1 MSNLF
6 NVSRMLESYSP
17 DIIKTLP
24 LVTYLSES
32 LNILRS
38 TDEQVFEETSK
49 LYSSVLEADS
59 RKAENVKFAEFFKE
73 YQNIINNYIIK
84 IQGLAS
90 EFAINVETFADA
102 NKDILDDNSGAA
114 NIVSTITYK
123 GAKYAHLL
131 DPEVPDVEPYKA
143 FKKEF
148 AFIGKLMQ
156 DLGPIGT
163 EDQKAQIIAT
173 VCNNLT
179 KEINDGWLEKVVEK
193 ITDCD
198 DCGKDGYARAI
209 YKTFVPGPSVDMP
222 IDIGLV
228 KQSKLDIANYKGYI
242 DSISNSV
249 NQFTDGLSKI
259 ASEVGSMF
267 FRNQDHK
274 LPIKTDIDGIEDKT
288 YRLNDYSFNQM
299 NMFISTKI
307 SQITE
312 LCNLYMVAIGIKM
325 DCIIKYLQQCKD
337 IIDTASHGVD
347 NTPNTDGVDPG
358 DDDVDNDGTPEADDD
373 TGVDDDIPEKYDD
386 DVQDF
391 DPDND
396 DTSDDGKDIVQDNS
410 DSEIEQECYLFE
422 ALMYEKER
430 AINKYTQQKAVY
442 EALLNES
449 TDVVK
454 EAIEDKARNVGSFID
469 SIVNQIKKLIQSM
482 KDSLTKNYAPVIE
495 SVKKKA
501 GDIKKVKIPDGWTID
516 IIDDGPLGSVVLANF
531 DVNDIP
537 DMSDKRKYY
546 IKKYS
551 FLKESAIDQNATSAK
566 DMVLSSIKGQ
576 ESATFGPAQLKDSV
590 AFVVDRYSKI
600 ASNIEAMSNAL
611 PSQKS
616 AAERAATNESATSLE
631 GTMKMYFEADE
642 AEVPKDQQKA
652 TNKVDAAKSYFR
664 LNSEMI
670 TALMNINSMLMKKH
684 LNFVSKAANIAGVS
698 IANPTLGKDNNNA
711 NNNTDQNQNNAENK

>member
-73 YQNIINNYIIK
+73 YQSIINDYIIK

-90 EFAINVETFADA
+90 EFSINVETFADA

-114 NIVSTITYK
+114 NIVSTVTYK

-131 DPEVPDVEPYKA
+131 DPEVPDIEPYKA

-156 DLGPIGT
+156 DLGPIGS

-179 KEINDGWLEKVVEK
+179 KEINDGWLEKIVEK

-198 DCGKDGYARAI
+198 DCGKEGYAKAI
-209 YKTFVPGPSVDMP
+209 YKTFVPEPSVDMS

-228 KQSKLDIANYKGYI
+228 KQSKLDISNYRGYI
-242 DSISNSV
+242 DSISKSV
-249 NQFTDGLSKI
+249 DQFTDGLSKI

-274 LPIKTDIDGIEDKT
+274 LPIKTDVDGIEDKT

-307 SQITE
+307 SQISE

-325 DCIIKYLQQCKD
+325 DCIMKYLQQCKD
-337 IIDTASHGVD
+337 IIDTASHGMD

-358 DDDVDNDGTPEADDD
+358 DEDINNDGTPESDNTDY
-373 TGVDDDIPEKYDD
+373 DIPEKYDD
-386 DVQDF
+386 DIQDF
-391 DPDND
+391 DID
-396 DTSDDGKDIVQDNS
+396 SDDDSSDEEKDIVQDNS
-410 DSEIEQECYLFE
+410 ESEVEQECYLFE

-430 AINKYTQQKAVY
+430 AINRYAQQKSVY
-442 EALLNES
+442 DALINES
-449 TDVVK
+449 TDIAIQ
-454 EAIEDKARNVGSFID
+454 EAIEDKAKSVGSFID
-469 SIVNQIKKLIQSM
+469 SIVNQVKKLIQSM
-482 KDSLTKNYAPVIE
+482 KDSLTKNYTPVIE
-495 SVKKKA
+495 SVKKNAEK
-501 GDIKKVKIPDGWTID
+501 IKTAKIPKGWTID
-516 IIDDGPLGSVVLANF
+516 VIDDGPLASVTLANF

-537 DMSDKRKYY
+537 DMTDKRKYY

-551 FLKESAIDQNATSAK
+551 FLKESKIDQNATSAK
-566 DMVLSSIKGQ
+566 DMILSSIKGQ
-576 ESATFGPAQLKDSV
+576 ESATYNSKSLEDSIK
-590 AFVVDRYSKI
+590 FITDRYGNIASKI
-600 ASNIEAMSNAL
+600 ETMANIL
-611 PSQKS
+611 QSQKNT
-616 AAERAATNESATSLE
+616 AERAASTNESTSSLE
-631 GTMKMYFEADE
+631 STMKMYFEADE

-652 TNKVDAAKSYFR
+652 TNKTDAAKSYFR

-684 LNFVSKAANIAGVS
+684 LNFVSKAANMAGVS
-698 IANPTLGKDNNNA
+698 IANPSLGKNNDNNA
-711 NNNTDQNQNNAENK
+711 NNSTDNQNNNDNK

>member
-73 YQNIINNYIIK
+73 YQSIINDYIIK

-90 EFAINVETFADA
+90 EFSINVETFADA

-114 NIVSTITYK
+114 NIVSTVTYK

-131 DPEVPDVEPYKA
+131 DPEVPDIEPYKA

-156 DLGPIGT
+156 DLGPIGS

-179 KEINDGWLEKVVEK
+179 KEINDGWLEKIVEK

-198 DCGKDGYARAI
+198 DCGKEGYAKAI
-209 YKTFVPGPSVDMP
+209 YKTFVPEPSVDMS

-228 KQSKLDIANYKGYI
+228 KQSKLDISNYRGYI
-242 DSISNSV
+242 DSISKSV
-249 NQFTDGLSKI
+249 DQFTDGLSKI

-274 LPIKTDIDGIEDKT
+274 LPIKTDVDGIEDKT

-307 SQITE
+307 SQISE

-325 DCIIKYLQQCKD
+325 DCIMKYLQQCKD
-337 IIDTASHGVD
+337 IINTASHGVD
-347 NTPNTDGVDPG
+347 NTPNTNGVDPG
-358 DDDVDNDGTPEADDD
+358 DEDIDNDGYPESDNTDY
-373 TGVDDDIPEKYDD
+373 DIPEKYDD
-386 DVQDF
+386 DIQDF
-391 DPDND
+391 DID
-396 DTSDDGKDIVQDNS
+396 SDDNSSDEEKDIVQDNS
-410 DSEIEQECYLFE
+410 ELEVEQECYLFE
-422 ALMYEKER
+422 ALIFEKER
-430 AINKYTQQKAVY
+430 AINRYAQQKSVY
-442 EALLNES
+442 DALINES
-449 TDVVK
+449 TDIAIR
-454 EAIEDKARNVGSFID
+454 EAIEDKAKNVGSFID
-469 SIVNQIKKLIQSM
+469 SIVNQVKKLIQSM

-495 SVKKKA
+495 SVKKNAEK
-501 GDIKKVKIPDGWTID
+501 IKTVKIPKGWTID
-516 IIDDGPLGSVVLANF
+516 VIDDGPLASVTLANF

-537 DMSDKRKYY
+537 DMTDKRKYY

-551 FLKESAIDQNATSAK
+551 FLKESKIDQNATSAK

-576 ESATFGPAQLKDSV
+576 ESATYNGKSLEDSIK
-590 AFVVDRYSKI
+590 FITERYGNIASKI
-600 ASNIEAMSNAL
+600 ETMANSL
-611 PSQKS
+611 QSQKNT
-616 AAERAATNESATSLE
+616 AERAASTNESTSSLE
-631 GTMKMYFEADE
+631 STMKMYFEADE

-652 TNKVDAAKSYFR
+652 TNKTDAAKSYFR

-684 LNFVSKAANIAGVS
+684 LNFVSKAANMAGVS
-698 IANPTLGKDNNNA
+698 IANPSLGKNNDNNA
-711 NNNTDQNQNNAENK
+711 NNSTDNQNNNDNK

>member
-59 RKAENVKFAEFFKE
+59 RKAENIKFAEFFKE
-73 YQNIINNYIIK
+73 YQSIINDYIIK

-90 EFAINVETFADA
+90 EFSINVETFVDA

-114 NIVSTITYK
+114 NIVSTVTYK

-131 DPEVPDVEPYKA
+131 DPEVPDIEPYKA

-156 DLGPIGT
+156 DLGPIGS

-179 KEINDGWLEKVVEK
+179 KEINDGWLEKIVEK

-198 DCGKDGYARAI
+198 DCGKEGYAKAI
-209 YKTFVPGPSVDMP
+209 YKTFVPEPSVDMS

-228 KQSKLDIANYKGYI
+228 KQSKLDISNYRGYI
-242 DSISNSV
+242 DSISKSV
-249 NQFTDGLSKI
+249 DQFTDGLSKI

-274 LPIKTDIDGIEDKT
+274 LPIKTDVDGIEDKT

-307 SQITE
+307 SQISE

-325 DCIIKYLQQCKD
+325 DCIMKYLQQCKD
-337 IIDTASHGVD
+337 IIDTASHGAD
-347 NTPNTDGVDPG
+347 NTPNTNGVDPG
-358 DDDVDNDGTPEADDD
+358 DEDIDNDGDPESDNTDY
-373 TGVDDDIPEKYDD
+373 DIPEKYDD
-386 DVQDF
+386 DIQDF
-391 DPDND
+391 DIASGD
-396 DTSDDGKDIVQDNS
+396 DSSDDEKDVVQDNS
-410 DSEIEQECYLFE
+410 ESEVEQECYLFE

-430 AINKYTQQKAVY
+430 AINRYAQQKSVY
-442 EALLNES
+442 EALINES
-449 TDVVK
+449 TDIVIR
-454 EAIEDKARNVGSFID
+454 EAIEDKAKNVGSFID
-469 SIVNQIKKLIQSM
+469 SIVNQVKKLIQSM

-566 DMVLSSIKGQ
+566 DMILSSIKGQ
-576 ESATFGPAQLKDSV
+576 ESAPYNGKSLENSIEFIIT
-590 AFVVDRYSKI
+590 RYGNIAKKI
-600 ASNIEAMSNAL
+600 EEMANRL

-616 AAERAATNESATSLE
+616 AAERAATNESTSSLE
-631 GTMKMYFEADE
+631 STMKMYFEADE

-652 TNKVDAAKSYFR
+652 TNKTDAAKSYFR

-684 LNFVSKAANIAGVS
+684 LNFVSKAANMAGVS
-698 IANPTLGKDNNNA
+698 IANPSLGKNNDNNA
-711 NNNTDQNQNNAENK
+711 NNSTDNQNNNDNK

>member
-73 YQNIINNYIIK
+73 YQSIINDYILK

-90 EFAINVETFADA
+90 EFSINVETFADA

-114 NIVSTITYK
+114 NVVSTVIYK

-131 DPEVPDVEPYKA
+131 DPEVPDIEPYKA

-156 DLGPIGT
+156 DLGPIGS

-179 KEINDGWLEKVVEK
+179 KEINDGWLEKIVKK

-198 DCGKDGYARAI
+198 DCGKEGYATAI
-209 YKTFVPGPSVDMP
+209 YKTFVPEPSVDMS

-228 KQSKLDIANYKGYI
+228 KQSKLDISNYRGYI
-242 DSISNSV
+242 DSISKSV
-249 NQFTDGLSKI
+249 DQFTDGLSKI

-307 SQITE
+307 SQISE

-325 DCIIKYLQQCKD
+325 DCIMKYLQQCKD

-358 DDDVDNDGTPEADDD
+358 DEDINNDGTPDSDNIN
-373 TGVDDDIPEKYDD
+373 DIPEKYDD
-386 DVQDF
+386 DIQDF
-391 DPDND
+391 DADNKD
-396 DTSDDGKDIVQDNS
+396 DSSDEEKDVVQDNS
-410 DSEIEQECYLFE
+410 ESEVEQECYLFE

-430 AINKYTQQKAVY
+430 AINRYAQQKSVY
-442 EALLNES
+442 DALINES
-449 TDVVK
+449 TDIAIR
-454 EAIEDKARNVGSFID
+454 EAIEDKAKNVGSFID

-495 SVKKKA
+495 SVKKKT

-566 DMVLSSIKGQ
+566 DMILSSIKGQ
-576 ESATFGPAQLKDSV
+576 ESAPYNGKSLENSIEFIIT
-590 AFVVDRYSKI
+590 RYGNIAKKI
-600 ASNIEAMSNAL
+600 EEMANRL

-616 AAERAATNESATSLE
+616 AAERAATNESVTSLE
-631 GTMKMYFEADE
+631 STMKMYFEADE

-652 TNKVDAAKSYFR
+652 TNKTDAAKSYFR

-684 LNFVSKAANIAGVS
+684 LNFVSKAANMAGVS
-698 IANPTLGKDNNNA
+698 IDNPSLGKDNGNNA
-711 NNNTDQNQNNAENK
+711 NNDNADQNNNDNK

>member
-73 YQNIINNYIIK
+73 YQSIINDYIIK

-90 EFAINVETFADA
+90 EFSINVETFADA

-114 NIVSTITYK
+114 NIVSTVTYK

-131 DPEVPDVEPYKA
+131 DPEVPDIEPYKA

-156 DLGPIGT
+156 DLGPIGS

-179 KEINDGWLEKVVEK
+179 KEINDGWLEKIVEK

-198 DCGKDGYARAI
+198 DCGKEGYAKAI
-209 YKTFVPGPSVDMP
+209 YKTFVPEPSVDMS

-228 KQSKLDIANYKGYI
+228 KQSKLDISNYRGYI
-242 DSISNSV
+242 DSISKSV
-249 NQFTDGLSKI
+249 DQFTDGLSKI

-274 LPIKTDIDGIEDKT
+274 LPIKTDVDGIEDKT

-307 SQITE
+307 SQISE

-325 DCIIKYLQQCKD
+325 DCIMKYLQQCKD
-337 IIDTASHGVD
+337 IIDTASHGMD

-358 DDDVDNDGTPEADDD
+358 DEDINNDGTPESDNTDY
-373 TGVDDDIPEKYDD
+373 DIPEKYDD
-386 DVQDF
+386 DIQDF
-391 DPDND
+391 DID
-396 DTSDDGKDIVQDNS
+396 SDDDSSDEEKDIVQDNS
-410 DSEIEQECYLFE
+410 ESEVEQECYLFE

-430 AINKYTQQKAVY
+430 AINRYAQQKSVY
-442 EALLNES
+442 DALINES
-449 TDVVK
+449 TDIAIQ
-454 EAIEDKARNVGSFID
+454 EAIEDKAKSVGSFID
-469 SIVNQIKKLIQSM
+469 SIVNQVKKLIQSM
-482 KDSLTKNYAPVIE
+482 KDSLTKNYTPVIE
-495 SVKKKA
+495 SVKKNAEK
-501 GDIKKVKIPDGWTID
+501 IKTVKIPKGWTID
-516 IIDDGPLGSVVLANF
+516 VIDDGPLASVTLANF

-537 DMSDKRKYY
+537 DMTDKRKYY

-551 FLKESAIDQNATSAK
+551 FLKESKIDQNATSAK
-566 DMVLSSIKGQ
+566 DMILSSIKGQ
-576 ESATFGPAQLKDSV
+576 ESATYNGKSLEDSIK
-590 AFVVDRYSKI
+590 FITDRYGNIASKI
-600 ASNIEAMSNAL
+600 ETMANSL
-611 PSQKS
+611 QSQKNT
-616 AAERAATNESATSLE
+616 AERAASTNESTSSLE
-631 GTMKMYFEADE
+631 STMKMYFEADE

-652 TNKVDAAKSYFR
+652 TNKTDAAKSYFR

-684 LNFVSKAANIAGVS
+684 LNFVSKAANMAGVS
-698 IANPTLGKDNNNA
+698 IANPSLGKNNDNNA
-711 NNNTDQNQNNAENK
+711 NNSTDNQNNNDNK

>member
-73 YQNIINNYIIK
+73 YQSIMNDYIIK

-114 NIVSTITYK
+114 NIVSTVTYK

-131 DPEVPDVEPYKA
+131 DPEVPDIEPYKA

-156 DLGPIGT
+156 DLGPIGS

-173 VCNNLT
+173 VYNNLT
-179 KEINDGWLEKVVEK
+179 KEINDGWLEKIVEK

-198 DCGKDGYARAI
+198 DCGKEGYAKAI
-209 YKTFVPGPSVDMP
+209 YKTFVPEPSVDMS

-228 KQSKLDIANYKGYI
+228 KQSKLDISNYRGYI
-242 DSISNSV
+242 DSISKSV
-249 NQFTDGLSKI
+249 DQFTDGLSKI

-274 LPIKTDIDGIEDKT
+274 LPIKTDVDGIEDKT

-307 SQITE
+307 SQISE

-325 DCIIKYLQQCKD
+325 DCIMKYLQQCKD

-358 DDDVDNDGTPEADDD
+358 DEDIDNDGYPESDNTDY
-373 TGVDDDIPEKYDD
+373 DIPEKYDD
-386 DVQDF
+386 DIQDF
-391 DPDND
+391 DID
-396 DTSDDGKDIVQDNS
+396 SDDDSSDEEKDIVQDNS
-410 DSEIEQECYLFE
+410 ESEVEQECYLFE
-422 ALMYEKER
+422 ALIFEKER
-430 AINKYTQQKAVY
+430 AINRYAQQKSVY
-442 EALLNES
+442 DALINES
-449 TDVVK
+449 TDIAIR
-454 EAIEDKARNVGSFID
+454 EAIEDKAKNVGSFID
-469 SIVNQIKKLIQSM
+469 SIVNQVKKLIQSM

-566 DMVLSSIKGQ
+566 DMILSSIKGQ
-576 ESATFGPAQLKDSV
+576 ESAPYNGKSLENSIEFIIT
-590 AFVVDRYSKI
+590 RYGNIAKKI
-600 ASNIEAMSNAL
+600 EEMANRL

-616 AAERAATNESATSLE
+616 AAERAATNESTSSLE
-631 GTMKMYFEADE
+631 STMKMYFEADE

-652 TNKVDAAKSYFR
+652 TNKTDAAKSYFR

-684 LNFVSKAANIAGVS
+684 LNFVSKAANMAGVS
-698 IANPTLGKDNNNA
+698 IANPSLGKNNDNNA
-711 NNNTDQNQNNAENK
+711 NNNNADQNNNDNK

>member
-73 YQNIINNYIIK
+73 YQSIINDYIIK

-114 NIVSTITYK
+114 NIVSTVTYK

-131 DPEVPDVEPYKA
+131 DPEVPDIEPYKA

-156 DLGPIGT
+156 DLGPIGS

-173 VCNNLT
+173 VYNNLT
-179 KEINDGWLEKVVEK
+179 KEINDGWLEKIVEK

-198 DCGKDGYARAI
+198 DCGKEGYAKAI
-209 YKTFVPGPSVDMP
+209 YKTFVPEPSVDMS

-228 KQSKLDIANYKGYI
+228 KQSKLDISNYRGYI
-242 DSISNSV
+242 DSISKSV
-249 NQFTDGLSKI
+249 DQFTDGLSKI

-274 LPIKTDIDGIEDKT
+274 LPIKTDVDGIEDKT

-307 SQITE
+307 SQISE

-325 DCIIKYLQQCKD
+325 DCIMKYLQQCKD

-358 DDDVDNDGTPEADDD
+358 DEDIDNDGYPESDNTDY
-373 TGVDDDIPEKYDD
+373 DIPEKYDD
-386 DVQDF
+386 DIQDF
-391 DPDND
+391 DID
-396 DTSDDGKDIVQDNS
+396 SDDDSSDEEKDIVQDNS
-410 DSEIEQECYLFE
+410 ESEVEQECYLFE
-422 ALMYEKER
+422 ALIFEKER
-430 AINKYTQQKAVY
+430 AINRYAQQKSVY
-442 EALLNES
+442 DALINES
-449 TDVVK
+449 TDIAIR
-454 EAIEDKARNVGSFID
+454 EAIEDKAKNVGSFID
-469 SIVNQIKKLIQSM
+469 SIVNQVKKLIQSM

-566 DMVLSSIKGQ
+566 DMILSSIKGQ
-576 ESATFGPAQLKDSV
+576 ESAPYNGKSLENSIEFIIT
-590 AFVVDRYSKI
+590 RYGNIAKKI
-600 ASNIEAMSNAL
+600 EEMANRL

-616 AAERAATNESATSLE
+616 AAERAATNESTSSLE
-631 GTMKMYFEADE
+631 STMKMYFEADE

-652 TNKVDAAKSYFR
+652 TNKTDAAKSYFR

-684 LNFVSKAANIAGVS
+684 LNFVSKAANMAGVS
-698 IANPTLGKDNNNA
+698 IANPSLGKNNDNNA
-711 NNNTDQNQNNAENK
+711 NNNNADQNNNDNK

>member
-73 YQNIINNYIIK
+73 YQSIINDYIIK

-90 EFAINVETFADA
+90 EFSINVETFADA

-114 NIVSTITYK
+114 NIVSTVTYK

-131 DPEVPDVEPYKA
+131 DPEVPDIEPYKA

-156 DLGPIGT
+156 DLGPIGS

-179 KEINDGWLEKVVEK
+179 KEINDGWLEKIVEK

-198 DCGKDGYARAI
+198 DCGKEGYAKAI
-209 YKTFVPGPSVDMP
+209 YKTFVPEPSVDMS

-228 KQSKLDIANYKGYI
+228 KQSKLDISNYRGYI
-242 DSISNSV
+242 DSISKSV
-249 NQFTDGLSKI
+249 DQFTDGLSKI

-274 LPIKTDIDGIEDKT
+274 LPIKTDVDGIEDKT

-307 SQITE
+307 SQISE

-325 DCIIKYLQQCKD
+325 DCIMKYLQQCKD

-347 NTPNTDGVDPG
+347 NTPNTNGVDPG
-358 DDDVDNDGTPEADDD
+358 DEDIDNDGDPESDNTDY
-373 TGVDDDIPEKYDD
+373 DIPEKYDD
-386 DVQDF
+386 DIQDF
-391 DPDND
+391 DID
-396 DTSDDGKDIVQDNS
+396 SDDNSSDEEKDIVQDNS
-410 DSEIEQECYLFE
+410 ESEVEQECYLFE

-430 AINKYTQQKAVY
+430 AINRYAQQKSVY
-442 EALLNES
+442 DALINES
-449 TDVVK
+449 TDIAIR
-454 EAIEDKARNVGSFID
+454 EAIEDKAKNVGSFID
-469 SIVNQIKKLIQSM
+469 SIVNQVKKLIQSM

-495 SVKKKA
+495 SVKKNAEK
-501 GDIKKVKIPDGWTID
+501 IKTVKIPKGWTID
-516 IIDDGPLGSVVLANF
+516 VIDDGPLASVTLANF

-537 DMSDKRKYY
+537 DMADKRKYY

-551 FLKESAIDQNATSAK
+551 FLKESKIDQNATSAK

-576 ESATFGPAQLKDSV
+576 ESATYNGKSLEDSIK
-590 AFVVDRYSKI
+590 FITERYGNIASKI
-600 ASNIEAMSNAL
+600 ETMANSL
-611 PSQKS
+611 QSQKS
-616 AAERAATNESATSLE
+616 AAERAAATNESTSSLE
-631 GTMKMYFEADE
+631 STMKMYFEADE

-652 TNKVDAAKSYFR
+652 TNKTDAAKSYFR

-684 LNFVSKAANIAGVS
+684 LNFVSKAANMAGVS
-698 IANPTLGKDNNNA
+698 IANPSLGKNNGNNA
-711 NNNTDQNQNNAENK
+711 NNSTDNQNNNDNK

>member
-73 YQNIINNYIIK
+73 YQSIINDYIIK

-90 EFAINVETFADA
+90 EFSINVETFADA

-114 NIVSTITYK
+114 NIVSTIIYK

-131 DPEVPDVEPYKA
+131 DPEVPDIEPYKA

-156 DLGPIGT
+156 DLGPIGS

-179 KEINDGWLEKVVEK
+179 KEINDGWLEKIVEK

-198 DCGKDGYARAI
+198 DCGKEGYAKAI
-209 YKTFVPGPSVDMP
+209 YKTFVPEPSVDMS

-228 KQSKLDIANYKGYI
+228 KQSKLDISNYRGYI
-242 DSISNSV
+242 DSISKSV
-249 NQFTDGLSKI
+249 DQFTDGLSKI

-274 LPIKTDIDGIEDKT
+274 LPIKTDVDGIEDKT

-307 SQITE
+307 SQISE

-325 DCIIKYLQQCKD
+325 DCIMKYLQQCKD

-358 DDDVDNDGTPEADDD
+358 DEDIDNDGDPESDN
-373 TGVDDDIPEKYDD
+373 TDIPEKYDD
-386 DVQDF
+386 DIQDF
-391 DPDND
+391 DADNND
-396 DTSDDGKDIVQDNS
+396 DSSDEEKDIVQDNS
-410 DSEIEQECYLFE
+410 ESEVEQECYLFE

-430 AINKYTQQKAVY
+430 AINRYAQQKSVY
-442 EALLNES
+442 DALINES
-449 TDVVK
+449 TDIAIR
-454 EAIEDKARNVGSFID
+454 EAIEDKAKNVGSFID
-469 SIVNQIKKLIQSM
+469 SIVNQVKKLIQSM
-482 KDSLTKNYAPVIE
+482 KDSLTKNYSPVIE
-495 SVKKKA
+495 SVRKNA
-501 GDIKKVKIPDGWTID
+501 GKIKDVKIPDGWTID
-516 IIDDGPLGSVVLANF
+516 IINDGPLASVALATF
-531 DVNDIP
+531 DINDIP
-537 DMSDKRKYY
+537 DMADKRKYY

-551 FLKESAIDQNATSAK
+551 FLKESEIDQNATSAK

-576 ESATFGPAQLKDSV
+576 ESATYNGKSLEDSIE
-590 AFVVDRYSKI
+590 FITKRYANIASKI
-600 ASNIEAMSNAL
+600 ETMANSL

-616 AAERAATNESATSLE
+616 AAERAATNESASTLDS
-631 GTMKMYFEADE
+631 TMRMYFEADE

-652 TNKVDAAKSYFR
+652 TNKTDAAKSYFR

-684 LNFVSKAANIAGVS
+684 LNFVSKAANMAGVS
-698 IANPTLGKDNNNA
+698 IANPSLGKDDGNNA
-711 NNNTDQNQNNAENK
+711 NNNNADQNNNDNK

>member
-73 YQNIINNYIIK
+73 YQSIINDYIIK

-90 EFAINVETFADA
+90 EFSINVETFADA

-114 NIVSTITYK
+114 NIVSTVTYK

-131 DPEVPDVEPYKA
+131 DPEVPDIEPYKA

-156 DLGPIGT
+156 DLGPIGS

-179 KEINDGWLEKVVEK
+179 KEINDGWLEKIVEK

-198 DCGKDGYARAI
+198 DCGKEGYAKAI
-209 YKTFVPGPSVDMP
+209 YKTFVPEPSVDMS

-228 KQSKLDIANYKGYI
+228 KQSKLDISNYKGYI
-242 DSISNSV
+242 DSISKSV
-249 NQFTDGLSKI
+249 DQFTDGLSKI

-274 LPIKTDIDGIEDKT
+274 LPIKTDVDGIEDKT

-307 SQITE
+307 SQISE

-325 DCIIKYLQQCKD
+325 DCIMKYLQQCKD

-347 NTPNTDGVDPG
+347 NTPNTNGVDPG
-358 DDDVDNDGTPEADDD
+358 DEDIDNDGDPESDNTDY
-373 TGVDDDIPEKYDD
+373 DIPEKYDD
-386 DVQDF
+386 DIQDF
-391 DPDND
+391 DID
-396 DTSDDGKDIVQDNS
+396 SDDNSSDEEKDIVQDNS
-410 DSEIEQECYLFE
+410 ESEVEQECYLFE
-422 ALMYEKER
+422 ALIFEKER
-430 AINKYTQQKAVY
+430 AINRYAQQKSIY
-442 EALLNES
+442 DALINES
-449 TDVVK
+449 TDIAIR
-454 EAIEDKARNVGSFID
+454 EAIEDKAKNVGSFID
-469 SIVNQIKKLIQSM
+469 SIVNQVKKLIQSM
-482 KDSLTKNYAPVIE
+482 RDALTKNYAPVIE
-495 SVKKKA
+495 SVSKKK
-501 GDIKKVKIPDGWTID
+501 GEISKVKIPDGWTID
-516 IIDDGPLGSVVLANF
+516 KIDDTPLQNIPLAKF
-531 DVNDIP
+531 DVADIP
-537 DMSDKRKYY
+537 DMGDKRKYY

-551 FLKESAIDQNATSAK
+551 FLKESNIDQNATSAK
-566 DMVLSSIKGQ
+566 DMILSSIKGQ
-576 ESATFGPAQLKDSV
+576 ESAPYKNSDLDYSIN
-590 AFVVDRYSKI
+590 FVVNGYKKI
-600 ASNIEAMSNAL
+600 ADNIERMSNDL

-616 AAERAATNESATSLE
+616 AAERAAATNESASTLE
-631 GTMKMYFEADE
+631 NTMKMYFEADE

-652 TNKVDAAKSYFR
+652 TNKTDAAKSYFR

-684 LNFVSKAANIAGVS
+684 LNFVSKAANMAGVS
-698 IANPTLGKDNNNA
+698 IANPSLGKNNDNNA
-711 NNNTDQNQNNAENK
+711 NNSTDNQNNNDNK

>member
-73 YQNIINNYIIK
+73 YQSIINDYIIK

-90 EFAINVETFADA
+90 EFSINVETFADA
-102 NKDILDDNSGAA
+102 NKDILDDNSGTA
-114 NIVSTITYK
+114 NIVSTIIYK

-131 DPEVPDVEPYKA
+131 DPEVPDIEPYKA

-156 DLGPIGT
+156 DLGPIGS

-179 KEINDGWLEKVVEK
+179 KEINDGWLEKIVEK

-198 DCGKDGYARAI
+198 DCGKEGYAKAI
-209 YKTFVPGPSVDMP
+209 YKTFVPEPSVDMS

-228 KQSKLDIANYKGYI
+228 KQSKLDISNYRGYI
-242 DSISNSV
+242 DSISKSV
-249 NQFTDGLSKI
+249 DQFTDGLSKI

-274 LPIKTDIDGIEDKT
+274 LPIKTDVDGIEDKT

-307 SQITE
+307 SQISE

-325 DCIIKYLQQCKD
+325 DCIMKYLQQCKD
-337 IIDTASHGVD
+337 IIDTASHGID
-347 NTPNTDGVDPG
+347 NTPNTNGVDPG
-358 DDDVDNDGTPEADDD
+358 DEDINNDGTPDSDNIN
-373 TGVDDDIPEKYDD
+373 DIPEKYDD
-386 DVQDF
+386 DIQDF
-391 DPDND
+391 DADNND
-396 DTSDDGKDIVQDNS
+396 DSSDDEKDVVQDNS
-410 DSEIEQECYLFE
+410 ESEVEQECYLFE

-430 AINKYTQQKAVY
+430 AINRYAQQKSVY
-442 EALLNES
+442 EALINES
-449 TDVVK
+449 TDIVIR
-454 EAIEDKARNVGSFID
+454 EAIEDKAKNVGSFID
-469 SIVNQIKKLIQSM
+469 SIVNQVKKLIQSM
-482 KDSLTKNYAPVIE
+482 KDSLTKNYSPVIE
-495 SVKKKA
+495 SVRKNA
-501 GDIKKVKIPDGWTID
+501 GKIKDVKIPDGWTID
-516 IIDDGPLGSVVLANF
+516 IINDGPLASVALATF
-531 DVNDIP
+531 DINDIP
-537 DMSDKRKYY
+537 DMADKRKYY
-546 IKKYS
+546 IKKYF
-551 FLKESAIDQNATSAK
+551 FLKESEIDKNATSAK

-576 ESATFGPAQLKDSV
+576 ESATYNGKSLEDSIE
-590 AFVVDRYSKI
+590 FITKRYANI
-600 ASNIEAMSNAL
+600 ASKIEAMANSL

-616 AAERAATNESATSLE
+616 AAERAATNESASTLDS
-631 GTMKMYFEADE
+631 TMRMYFEADE

-652 TNKVDAAKSYFR
+652 TNKTDAAKSYFR

-684 LNFVSKAANIAGVS
+684 LNFVSKAANMAGVS
-698 IANPTLGKDNNNA
+698 IANPSLGKDDNNNA
-711 NNNTDQNQNNAENK
+711 NNNNADQNNNDNK

>member
-73 YQNIINNYIIK
+73 YQSIINDYIIK

-90 EFAINVETFADA
+90 EFSINVETFADA

-114 NIVSTITYK
+114 NIVSTVTYK

-131 DPEVPDVEPYKA
+131 DPEVPDIEPYKA

-156 DLGPIGT
+156 DLGPIGS

-179 KEINDGWLEKVVEK
+179 KEINDGWLEKIVEK

-198 DCGKDGYARAI
+198 DCGKEGYAKAI
-209 YKTFVPGPSVDMP
+209 YKTFVPEPSVDMS
-222 IDIGLV
+222 IDIGLA
-228 KQSKLDIANYKGYI
+228 KQSKLDISNYRGYI
-242 DSISNSV
+242 DSISKSV
-249 NQFTDGLSKI
+249 DQFTDGLSKI

-274 LPIKTDIDGIEDKT
+274 LPIKTDVDGIEDKT

-307 SQITE
+307 SQISE

-325 DCIIKYLQQCKD
+325 DCIMKYLQQCKD

-358 DDDVDNDGTPEADDD
+358 DEDIDNDGTPDSDNTD
-373 TGVDDDIPEKYDD
+373 YDIPEKYDD
-386 DVQDF
+386 DIQDF
-391 DPDND
+391 DID
-396 DTSDDGKDIVQDNS
+396 SDDDSSDEEKDIVQDNS
-410 DSEIEQECYLFE
+410 ESEVEQECYLFE
-422 ALMYEKER
+422 ALIFEKER
-430 AINKYTQQKAVY
+430 AINRYAQQKSVY
-442 EALLNES
+442 EALINES
-449 TDVVK
+449 TDIVIR
-454 EAIEDKARNVGSFID
+454 EAIEDKAKNVGSFID
-469 SIVNQIKKLIQSM
+469 SIVNQVKKLIQSM
-482 KDSLTKNYAPVIE
+482 KDSLTKNYSPVIE
-495 SVKKKA
+495 SVKKNTEK
-501 GDIKKVKIPDGWTID
+501 IKTVKIPKGWTID
-516 IIDDGPLGSVVLANF
+516 VIDDGPLASVTLANF

-537 DMSDKRKYY
+537 DMTDKRKYY

-551 FLKESAIDQNATSAK
+551 FLKESKIDQNATSAK
-566 DMVLSSIKGQ
+566 DMILSSIKGQ
-576 ESATFGPAQLKDSV
+576 ESATYNGKSLEDSIK
-590 AFVVDRYSKI
+590 FITERYGNIASKI
-600 ASNIEAMSNAL
+600 ETMANSL
-611 PSQKS
+611 QSQKNT
-616 AAERAATNESATSLE
+616 AERAASTNESTSSLE
-631 GTMKMYFEADE
+631 STMKMYFEADE

-652 TNKVDAAKSYFR
+652 TNKTDAAKSYFR

-684 LNFVSKAANIAGVS
+684 LNFVSKAANMAGVS
-698 IANPTLGKDNNNA
+698 IANPSLGKNNDNNA
-711 NNNTDQNQNNAENK
+711 NNSTDNQNNNDNK

>member
-73 YQNIINNYIIK
+73 YQSIINDYIIK

-90 EFAINVETFADA
+90 EFSINVETFADA

-114 NIVSTITYK
+114 NIVSTVIYK

-131 DPEVPDVEPYKA
+131 NPEVPDIEPYKA

-156 DLGPIGT
+156 DLGPIGS

-179 KEINDGWLEKVVEK
+179 KEINDGWLEKIVEK

-198 DCGKDGYARAI
+198 DCGKEGYAKAI
-209 YKTFVPGPSVDMP
+209 YKTFVPEPSVDMS

-228 KQSKLDIANYKGYI
+228 KQSKLDISNYRGYI
-242 DSISNSV
+242 DSISKSV
-249 NQFTDGLSKI
+249 DQFTDGLSKI

-274 LPIKTDIDGIEDKT
+274 LPIKTDVDGIEDKT
-288 YRLNDYSFNQM
+288 YRLNDYSFNQI

-307 SQITE
+307 SQISE

-325 DCIIKYLQQCKD
+325 DCIMKYLQQCKD
-337 IIDTASHGVD
+337 IIDTASHGMD

-358 DDDVDNDGTPEADDD
+358 DEDINNDGTPESDNTDY
-373 TGVDDDIPEKYDD
+373 DIPEKYDD
-386 DVQDF
+386 DIQDF
-391 DPDND
+391 DID
-396 DTSDDGKDIVQDNS
+396 SDDDSSDEEKDIVQDNS
-410 DSEIEQECYLFE
+410 ESEVEQECYLFE

-430 AINKYTQQKAVY
+430 AINRYAQQKSVY
-442 EALLNES
+442 DALINES
-449 TDVVK
+449 TDIAIQ
-454 EAIEDKARNVGSFID
+454 EAIEDKAKSVGSFID
-469 SIVNQIKKLIQSM
+469 SIVNQVKKLIQSM
-482 KDSLTKNYAPVIE
+482 KDSLTKNYTPVIE
-495 SVKKKA
+495 SVKKNAEK
-501 GDIKKVKIPDGWTID
+501 IKTAKIPKGWTID
-516 IIDDGPLGSVVLANF
+516 VIDDGPLASVTLANF

-537 DMSDKRKYY
+537 DMTDKRKYY

-551 FLKESAIDQNATSAK
+551 FLKESKIDQNATSAK
-566 DMVLSSIKGQ
+566 DMILSSIKGQ
-576 ESATFGPAQLKDSV
+576 ESATYNGKSLEDSIK
-590 AFVVDRYSKI
+590 FITDRYGNIASKI
-600 ASNIEAMSNAL
+600 ETMANSL
-611 PSQKS
+611 QSQKNT
-616 AAERAATNESATSLE
+616 AERAASTNESTSSLE

-652 TNKVDAAKSYFR
+652 TNKTDAAKSYFR

-684 LNFVSKAANIAGVS
+684 LNFVSKAANMAGVS
-698 IANPTLGKDNNNA
+698 IANPSLGKNNDNNA
-711 NNNTDQNQNNAENK
+711 NNSTDNQNNNDNK

>member
-73 YQNIINNYIIK
+73 YQSIINDYIIK

-90 EFAINVETFADA
+90 EFSINVETFADA

-114 NIVSTITYK
+114 NIVSTVTYK
-123 GAKYAHLL
+123 GAKYTHLL
-131 DPEVPDVEPYKA
+131 DPEVPDIEPYKA

-156 DLGPIGT
+156 DLGPIGS

-179 KEINDGWLEKVVEK
+179 KEINDGWLEKIVEK

-198 DCGKDGYARAI
+198 DCGKEGYAKAI
-209 YKTFVPGPSVDMP
+209 YKTFVPEPSVDMS

-228 KQSKLDIANYKGYI
+228 KQSKLDISNYKGYI
-242 DSISNSV
+242 DSISKSV
-249 NQFTDGLSKI
+249 DQFTDGLSKI

-274 LPIKTDIDGIEDKT
+274 LPIKTDVDGIEDKT

-307 SQITE
+307 SQISE

-325 DCIIKYLQQCKD
+325 DCIMKYLQQCKD

-347 NTPNTDGVDPG
+347 NTPNTNGVDPG
-358 DDDVDNDGTPEADDD
+358 DEDIDNDGTPDSDNTD
-373 TGVDDDIPEKYDD
+373 YDIPEKYDD
-386 DVQDF
+386 DIQDF
-391 DPDND
+391 DID
-396 DTSDDGKDIVQDNS
+396 SDDDSSDEEKDIVQDNS
-410 DSEIEQECYLFE
+410 ESEVEQECYLFE

-430 AINKYTQQKAVY
+430 AINRYAQQKSVY
-442 EALLNES
+442 DALINES
-449 TDVVK
+449 TDIAIR
-454 EAIEDKARNVGSFID
+454 EAIEDKAKNVGSFID
-469 SIVNQIKKLIQSM
+469 SIVNQVKKLIQSM

-495 SVKKKA
+495 SVKKNAEK
-501 GDIKKVKIPDGWTID
+501 IKTVKIPKGWTID
-516 IIDDGPLGSVVLANF
+516 VIDDGPLASVTLANF

-537 DMSDKRKYY
+537 DMTDKRKYY

-551 FLKESAIDQNATSAK
+551 FLKESKIDQNATSAK

-576 ESATFGPAQLKDSV
+576 ESATYNGKSLEDSIK
-590 AFVVDRYSKI
+590 FITERYGNIASKI
-600 ASNIEAMSNAL
+600 ETMANSL
-611 PSQKS
+611 QSQKNT
-616 AAERAATNESATSLE
+616 AERAASTNESTSSLE
-631 GTMKMYFEADE
+631 STMKMYFEADE

-652 TNKVDAAKSYFR
+652 TNKTDAAKSYFR

-684 LNFVSKAANIAGVS
+684 LNFVSKAANMAGVS
-698 IANPTLGKDNNNA
+698 IANPSLGKNNDNNA
-711 NNNTDQNQNNAENK
+711 NNSTDNQNNNDNK